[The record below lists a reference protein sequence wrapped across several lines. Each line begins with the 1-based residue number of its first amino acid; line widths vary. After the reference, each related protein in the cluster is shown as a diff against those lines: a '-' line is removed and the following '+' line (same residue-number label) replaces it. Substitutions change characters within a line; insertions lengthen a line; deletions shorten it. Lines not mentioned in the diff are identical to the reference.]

1 MKKVKIILL
10 CMLLIFSTTT
20 AFAKS
25 KVKNKPQKNADNKI
39 EYLNLNWWNK
49 FEDPLLTE
57 YLLIAYRHNHDLKIA
72 SLKVQQGQQ
81 IVKQSLSQELPSIQ
95 FSGNFARTFRSSDTY
110 FGDMFIPNYNQ
121 SNFLLP
127 LTMNYELDLWGQNHL
142 RTKSTKQKLEML
154 KQDERATY
162 IGLTSALAAN
172 YYNLVKLNKLIE
184 VQKELIDTQ
193 KTVLTMTEKKYK
205 SGLCPITE
213 LIDEQK
219 RLKYFEEDLNSLE
232 EKQDV
237 VKNQLSVYLAQKNS
251 DNIQTIA
258 YEDIKLIETPA
269 NIKSELIQNRP
280 DMLKAEQNL
289 KRVGIDVKVA
299 RRNFLPKI
307 IIFGQIGFNAY
318 QWKNIFSN
326 PAFLSNAGVAP
337 VFDLFSG
344 GRKLAYLKFKK
355 YELEE
360 ASQNYEKT
368 ILTSMQE
375 INDSLVSAKTANKN
389 YQNSTERLKLEN
401 EKFDLMDKKLNIGA
415 ASKLDRLKYQQ
426 IILMTEQEDIS
437 NKINCL
443 LSAIELYKAVGGKNL
458 YDIEPEYI

>member
-1 MKKVKIILL
+1 
-10 CMLLIFSTTT
+10 
-20 AFAKS
+20 
-25 KVKNKPQKNADNKI
+25 
-39 EYLNLNWWNK
+39 
-49 FEDPLLTE
+49 
-57 YLLIAYRHNHDLKIA
+57 
-72 SLKVQQGQQ
+72 
-81 IVKQSLSQELPSIQ
+81 
-95 FSGNFARTFRSSDTY
+95 
-110 FGDMFIPNYNQ
+110 
-121 SNFLLP
+121 
-127 LTMNYELDLWGQNHL
+127 
-142 RTKSTKQKLEML
+142 ML

-289 KRVGIDVKVA
+289 KRVGIDVKIA

-389 YQNSTERLKLEN
+389 YQNSMERLKLEN

-426 IILMTEQEDIS
+426 IILMTQQEDIS

>member
-110 FGDMFIPNYNQ
+110 FGDMVIPNYNQ

-142 RTKSTKQKLEML
+142 QTKSTKQRLEML

-184 VQKELIDTQ
+184 IQKELIDSQ
-193 KTVLTMTEKKYK
+193 KTVLTMTEK
-205 SGLCPITE
+205 
-213 LIDEQK
+213 
-219 RLKYFEEDLNSLE
+219 
-232 EKQDV
+232 
-237 VKNQLSVYLAQKNS
+237 
-251 DNIQTIA
+251 
-258 YEDIKLIETPA
+258 
-269 NIKSELIQNRP
+269 NIKA
-280 DMLKAEQNL
+280 DY
-289 KRVGIDVKVA
+289 A
-299 RRNFLPKI
+299 RL
-307 IIFGQIGFNAY
+307 
-318 QWKNIFSN
+318 
-326 PAFLSNAGVAP
+326 
-337 VFDLFSG
+337 
-344 GRKLAYLKFKK
+344 
-355 YELEE
+355 
-360 ASQNYEKT
+360 
-368 ILTSMQE
+368 
-375 INDSLVSAKTANKN
+375 
-389 YQNSTERLKLEN
+389 
-401 EKFDLMDKKLNIGA
+401 LN
-415 ASKLDRLKYQQ
+415 
-426 IILMTEQEDIS
+426 
-437 NKINCL
+437 
-443 LSAIELYKAVGGKNL
+443 
-458 YDIEPEYI
+458 